1 MDPIKMGVDYQ
12 SVVIS
17 TDTLRKRPPVD
28 DAVGWVGVLGI
39 GTWSESG
46 FANWRTHT
54 VVRARRKF

>member
-1 MDPIKMGVDYQ
+1 MGVDYQ